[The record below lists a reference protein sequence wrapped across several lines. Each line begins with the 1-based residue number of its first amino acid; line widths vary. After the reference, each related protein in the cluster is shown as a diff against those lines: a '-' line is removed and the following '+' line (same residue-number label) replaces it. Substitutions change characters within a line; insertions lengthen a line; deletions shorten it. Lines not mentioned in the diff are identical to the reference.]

1 MKLTILGCSGSVP
14 APDSPCSGYLVES
27 GGTRLLLDLGNGAL
41 GALQR
46 HLDPFLL
53 DAVAIRR
60 RLRDDVDAAP
70 VVPRLDRSARRRWI
84 ATGFLAA
91 SIVFGAGAAWLL
103 PPLLREQRADVPP
116 TPSRVVTF
124 DTAAA
129 AEPDTQR

>member
-1 MKLTILGCSGSVP
+1 MDRHEVISDFLDNEPFEL
-14 APDSPCSGYLVES
+14 AALARALDDPDG
-27 GGTRLLLDLGNGAL
+27 RA
-41 GALQR
+41 
-46 HLDPFLL
+46 FLL

-60 RLRDDVDAAP
+60 RLREDVDAAP
-70 VVPRLDRSARRRWI
+70 VVPRIDRRARRRWI

-103 PPLLREQRADVPP
+103 PPLLREQPADVPP

-124 DTAAA
+124 DTAAP